1 MAYPHPK
8 IYLCNSAKSPPTLVT
23 FSHFFSTP
31 LTWYIAIQRLCKTCL
46 SKGKRF
52 NSKVS
57 SKTEPLGRRGTIGC
71 NIGSWTSPK
80 WYLFTLR
87 WTSGDYTTSKTS
99 RIKPL
104 KESGFTIFFPLK
116 GKTLSLCSFCWKSHL
131 QHKISHKSSTNS
143 SQNQLKKKKH
153 SAPSRLPGKLHQNA
167 WYTPRSHHSSRE
179 QNFSVQKRIEKFMI
193 PINWGR
199 CNF

>member
-99 RIKPL
+99 KTSKRKRFHYIFSTQRKNTLLVFFLL
-104 KESGFTIFFPLK
+104 K
-116 GKTLSLCSFCWKSHL
+116 
-131 QHKISHKSSTNS
+131 KSSSTQNL
-143 SQNQLKKKKH
+143 SQVIYQFISKSAQKKKH
-153 SAPSRLPGKLHQNA
+153 SAPSRLPGKSHQNA